1 MRRLK
6 QNIPLTIFILLMGL
20 ILGSFIGDL
29 LGMVLPDG
37 AVKTVMTTPLRI
49 GFHPIS
55 IDLHI
60 FTLILGLMVKINLF
74 GVIGVLILG
83 YSLKWLY

>member
-1 MRRLK
+1 MRILK
-6 QNIPLTIFILLMGL
+6 ENKGLSIFILIMGL

-37 AVKTVMTTPLRI
+37 AVKMVMTTPLKI

-55 IDLHI
+55 LDLHI
-60 FTLILGLMVKINLF
+60 FTIILGFMIEINLF
-74 GVIGVLILG
+74 GFIGVLILG

>member
-1 MRRLK
+1 MHKLK
-6 QNIPLTIFILLMGL
+6 QNMPLTIFILLMGL

-29 LGMVLPDG
+29 LGMILPDG
-37 AVKTVMTTPLRI
+37 AVKMVMTTPLQI

-55 IDLHI
+55 LDLHI
-60 FTLILGLMVKINLF
+60 FTLILGFMIKINLF
-74 GVIGVLILG
+74 GIIGVLILG

>member
-6 QNIPLTIFILLMGL
+6 ENMGLTIFVLLMGL
-20 ILGSFIGDL
+20 IIGSFIGEL

-37 AVKTVMTTPLRI
+37 AVKMVMTTPLNI

-55 IDLHI
+55 LDLHI
-60 FTLILGLMVKINLF
+60 FTIILGFMIKINLF
-74 GVIGVLILG
+74 GFIGVLILG

>member
-6 QNIPLTIFILLMGL
+6 ENMGLTIFILLMGL
-20 ILGSFIGDL
+20 ILGSFIGEL

-37 AVKTVMTTPLRI
+37 AVKMVMTTPLKI

-55 IDLHI
+55 LDLHI
-60 FTLILGLMVKINLF
+60 FTIILGFMIKINLF
-74 GVIGVLILG
+74 GFIGVLILG

>member
-1 MRRLK
+1 MRKLK
-6 QNIPLTIFILLMGL
+6 QNIPLTIFILLVGL
-20 ILGSFIGDL
+20 IVGSFIGDL

-37 AVKTVMTTPLRI
+37 AAKTVMTTPLRV

-60 FTLILGLMVKINLF
+60 FTFIFGLMVRINLF
-74 GVIGVLILG
+74 GIVGVLLLG

>member
-1 MRRLK
+1 LHKLK
-6 QNIPLTIFILLMGL
+6 QNIPLTIFILLLGL

-29 LGMVLPDG
+29 LGMILPDG
-37 AVKTVMTTPLRI
+37 AVKMVMTTPLRI

-55 IDLHI
+55 LDLHI
-60 FTLILGLMVKINLF
+60 FTLILGFMIKINLF

>member
-1 MRRLK
+1 LRRLK
-6 QNIPLTIFILLMGL
+6 ENKGLTIFVLLMGL
-20 ILGSFIGDL
+20 IIGSFIGEL

-37 AVKTVMTTPLRI
+37 AVKMVMTTPLKI

-55 IDLHI
+55 LDLHI
-60 FTLILGLMVKINLF
+60 FTIVLGFMIKINLF
-74 GVIGVLILG
+74 GFIGVLVLG

>member
-6 QNIPLTIFILLMGL
+6 ENIPLTMFILLMGL

-29 LGMVLPDG
+29 LGMALPDG
-37 AVKTVMTTPLRI
+37 AVKTVMTTPLKI

-55 IDLHI
+55 LDLHI
-60 FTLILGLMVKINLF
+60 FTIVLGFMIKINLF
-74 GVIGVLILG
+74 GFIGVLILG

>member
-6 QNIPLTIFILLMGL
+6 KNMPLTIFILLLGL
-20 ILGSFIGDL
+20 IIGSFIGDL

-60 FTLILGLMVKINLF
+60 FTLIFGLMIKINLF
-74 GVIGVLILG
+74 GIIGVLILG

>member
-1 MRRLK
+1 LRRLK
-6 QNIPLTIFILLMGL
+6 ENMGLTIFILIMGL
-20 ILGSFIGDL
+20 ILGSFVGEL

-37 AVKTVMTTPLRI
+37 AVKMVMTTPLKI
-49 GFHPIS
+49 GFHPVS

-60 FTLILGLMVKINLF
+60 FTLFLGFMIKINLF
-74 GVIGVLILG
+74 GFIGVLILG

>member
-1 MRRLK
+1 
-6 QNIPLTIFILLMGL
+6 
-20 ILGSFIGDL
+20 
-29 LGMVLPDG
+29 MVLPDG
-37 AVKTVMTTPLRI
+37 AAKTVMTTPLRI

-60 FTLILGLMVKINLF
+60 FTFIFGLMLQINLF
-74 GVIGVLILG
+74 GIVGVLLLG

>member
-1 MRRLK
+1 LRRLK
-6 QNIPLTIFILLMGL
+6 ENIPLTIFILLIGL

-29 LGMVLPDG
+29 LGMVLPNG
-37 AVKTVMTTPLRI
+37 AVKTVMTTPLKI

-55 IDLHI
+55 LDLHI
-60 FTLILGLMVKINLF
+60 FTIVLGFMIKINLF
-74 GVIGVLILG
+74 GFVGVLILG

>member
-6 QNIPLTIFILLMGL
+6 ENMGLTIFILIVGL

-29 LGMVLPDG
+29 LGMILPEG
-37 AVKTVMTTPLRI
+37 AVKTVMTTPLKI
-49 GFHPIS
+49 GFHPVS
-55 IDLHI
+55 LDLHI
-60 FTLILGLMVKINLF
+60 FTLILGFMIKINLF
-74 GVIGVLILG
+74 GFVGVLILG

>member
-1 MRRLK
+1 MHKLK
-6 QNIPLTIFILLMGL
+6 ENMKLTIFILIVGL

-37 AVKTVMTTPLRI
+37 AVKMVMTTPLRI
-49 GFHPIS
+49 GFHPVS
-55 IDLHI
+55 LDLHI
-60 FTLILGLMVKINLF
+60 FTIVLGFMIKINLF
-74 GVIGVLILG
+74 GFIGVLILG

>member
-1 MRRLK
+1 VRRLK
-6 QNIPLTIFILLMGL
+6 ENMRLTIFILLMGL

-37 AVKTVMTTPLRI
+37 AVKMVMTTPLKI
-49 GFHPIS
+49 GFHPVS

-60 FTLILGLMVKINLF
+60 FTLVLGFMIKINLF
-74 GVIGVLILG
+74 GFIGVLILG

>member
-1 MRRLK
+1 MHKLK
-6 QNIPLTIFILLMGL
+6 QNIPLTIFILLLGL

-29 LGMVLPDG
+29 LGMILPDG
-37 AVKTVMTTPLRI
+37 AVKMVMTTPLRI

-55 IDLHI
+55 LDLHI
-60 FTLILGLMVKINLF
+60 FTLILGFMIKINLF

>member
-1 MRRLK
+1 LHKLK

-37 AVKTVMTTPLRI
+37 AVKIAMTTPLRI

-60 FTLILGLMVKINLF
+60 FTLILGFMIKINLF

>member
-6 QNIPLTIFILLMGL
+6 KNMGLTIFILLTGL
-20 ILGSFIGDL
+20 IIGSFIGDL

-37 AVKTVMTTPLRI
+37 AVKMVMTTPLRI
-49 GFHPIS
+49 GFHPVS
-55 IDLHI
+55 LDLHI
-60 FTLILGLMVKINLF
+60 FTLILGFMIKINLF
-74 GVIGVLILG
+74 GFIGVLILG

>member
-1 MRRLK
+1 LRRLK
-6 QNIPLTIFILLMGL
+6 KNIPLTIFILLLGL
-20 ILGSFIGDL
+20 IIGSFIGDL

-37 AVKTVMTTPLRI
+37 AAKTVMTTPLRI

-60 FTLILGLMVKINLF
+60 FTLILGLMIKINLF

>member
-6 QNIPLTIFILLMGL
+6 KNIPLTIFILLMGL

-55 IDLHI
+55 LDLHI
-60 FTLILGLMVKINLF
+60 FTIILGFMIKINLF
-74 GVIGVLILG
+74 GFIGVLILG

>member
-1 MRRLK
+1 LRKLK
-6 QNIPLTIFILLMGL
+6 QNIPLTIFILLVGL
-20 ILGSFIGDL
+20 IVGSFIGDL

-60 FTLILGLMVKINLF
+60 FTFIFGLMVRINLF
-74 GVIGVLILG
+74 GIVGVLLLG

>member
-6 QNIPLTIFILLMGL
+6 ENKGLTIFVLLMGL
-20 ILGSFIGDL
+20 IIGSFIGEL

-37 AVKTVMTTPLRI
+37 AVKMVMTTPLKI

-55 IDLHI
+55 LDLHI
-60 FTLILGLMVKINLF
+60 FTIVLGFMIKINLF
-74 GVIGVLILG
+74 GFIGVLVLG

>member
-6 QNIPLTIFILLMGL
+6 QNIPLTIFILLLGL
-20 ILGSFIGDL
+20 IIGSFIGDL

-37 AVKTVMTTPLRI
+37 AAKTVMTTPLSI

-60 FTLILGLMVKINLF
+60 FTLILGFMVKINLF